1 MANTKKTQAQRA
13 ASTTGGKKEVNT
25 SKGKNAAKSEG
36 KAAETKVADERRI
49 PIRFITAAVFLGL
62 FLVFLVIF
70 FGPQGALV
78 QFAGGILYG
87 MIGRFGF
94 AVSIPV
100 VLYLFTIHAFSGERP
115 VKMRTI
121 CAGVFVFLCGFYAF
135 L

>member
-62 FLVFLVIF
+62 FPSLLCCIC
-70 FGPQGALV
+70 LRS
-78 QFAGGILYG
+78 
-87 MIGRFGF
+87 MR
-94 AVSIPV
+94 SV
-100 VLYLFTIHAFSGERP
+100 VNAR
-115 VKMRTI
+115 
-121 CAGVFVFLCGFYAF
+121 
-135 L
+135 